1 MRFVGREDI
10 GAPRPVWQI
19 GDGDED
25 ANGERERLVWF
36 GLLFEIVIMPM
47 CIVHVY
53 DETKNLALFC
63 RNQSLPSLNDC
74 LSSIQID
81 LINFGSALRIAGEE

>member
-1 MRFVGREDI
+1 VRFVGREDI

-19 GDGDED
+19 GGGDED

-36 GLLFEIVIMPM
+36 GLLFGMVIMPCVCM
-47 CIVHVY
+47 STISSIV
-53 DETKNLALFC
+53 C

-74 LSSIQID
+74 LSSIQH
-81 LINFGSALRIAGEE
+81 